1 MSSHQQD
8 HDASVHD
15 VLPEDHVPDD
25 PLTGH
30 NYDGIEEF
38 DNPLPGWWKWLFIA
52 TIVFAFPYLAFYH
65 GGAPGRTLADS
76 YDRALAANMELQFA
90 EIGEVRADAEN
101 VVKFLG
107 KPSWLAF
114 GKTVFKSNCT
124 SCHGEEGGGKV
135 GPNLTDDY
143 YKNVKKIGDFITVME
158 NGAGAGAMPAWK
170 NRLSTNEIVL
180 VSSYVA
186 SLRNTNVAGGMAPLG
201 QEIPPWPEPPEEEET
216 PSDQDAGSGPDNGS
230 EETTGSDEASADA
243 ESDDPAAADETSEP
257 DKTTEASQ

>member
-1 MSSHQQD
+1 MNDSQPNPYSD
-8 HDASVHD
+8 DTAAA
-15 VLPEDHVPDD
+15 EGHVPDD

-30 NYDGIEEF
+30 SYDGIEEF

-52 TIVFAFPYLAFYH
+52 TIVFAFPYWAFYH
-65 GGAPGRTLADS
+65 GGASGRTLADS

-90 EIGEVRADAEN
+90 EIGEVQANGEN

-107 KPSWLAF
+107 RPSWLAF

-124 SCHGEEGGGKV
+124 SCHGEDGGGKV
-135 GPNLTDDY
+135 GPNLTDEY
-143 YKNVKKIGDFITVME
+143 YKHIKNVDDFITVME

-186 SLRNTNVAGGMAPLG
+186 SLRGTNVPGGMAPLG
-201 QEIPPWPEPPEEEET
+201 QEIPPWPEPPSEDEEE
-216 PSDQDAGSGPDNGS
+216 SS
-230 EETTGSDEASADA
+230 EEEDS
-243 ESDDPAAADETSEP
+243 
-257 DKTTEASQ
+257 TEASSGEAAEDPETE